1 MPSDIILHACAIGG
15 LKAIKGRWLANANQL
30 RGTCDECNKA
40 VYAASDGTEEH
51 TVSLEKEVR

>member
-1 MPSDIILHACAIGG
+1 MHACAIGG

-40 VYAASDGTEEH
+40 VYASKDGTEENA
-51 TVSLEKEVR
+51 VSLDVEVR